1 MARYEFSPPGF
12 SASVRPFTV
21 HKGLQRLPRFDR
33 YLLSQLLGVF
43 GFFSL
48 VMVAVYWVNR
58 AVRLFDQLIGDGQSS
73 LVFLE
78 FSILTLPN
86 VIRLVLPLSAFAASV
101 YVANRLTQ
109 ESELVVMQATGFS
122 PFRMARPVLWYGLV
136 VAAMMAILM
145 HVLVP
150 ASRSALAERTAE
162 ISQNVT
168 ARFLTEGQ
176 FNHPSEGLTFY
187 IRELAPTGELLD
199 MFLSDERDPD
209 RRVTYTAR
217 KALFARTDT
226 GPKLLMFDGMAQTLT
241 AEGRS
246 LSLTRFADFT
256 YDFSGMITAPE
267 RSARTVDELSTLDL
281 LAPTPALLEETGE
294 TEAAFLFDGHSR
306 FAQPLLATAA
316 ALIGFSSLLIGA
328 FSRFGL
334 WRQIAV
340 AVVMLVVLQ
349 ALVTVSTDLALT
361 APGGWLWA
369 YAAPLAGFA
378 QAGALLWLAARPR
391 GRRKTL
397 RGAAA

>member
-1 MARYEFSPPGF
+1 M
-12 SASVRPFTV
+12 
-21 HKGLQRLPRFDR
+21 HKGLLRLPRFDR

-78 FSILTLPN
+78 FSMLTLPN
-86 VIRLVLPLSAFAASV
+86 VIRLVLPISAFVASV

-122 PFRMARPVLWYGLV
+122 PWRMARPVLWFGLI

-150 ASRSALAERTAE
+150 ASRGALAERTAE

-176 FNHPSEGLTFY
+176 FTHPSAGLTFY

-199 MFLSDERDPD
+199 MFLADERDPA

-217 KALFARTDT
+217 KALFARTET
-226 GPKLLMFDGMAQTLT
+226 GPKLLMFDGMAQTLDGS
-241 AEGRS
+241 GRS

-256 YDFSGMITAPE
+256 YDFLGMIEAGDRGK
-267 RSARTVDELSTLDL
+267 RSVDELSTFEL
-281 LAPTPALLEETGE
+281 LSPTPALLAETGE
-294 TEAAFLFDGHSR
+294 SAEAFLFDGHSR
-306 FAQPLLATAA
+306 FAQPLIAAATAV
-316 ALIGFSSLLIGA
+316 IGFAGLLIGA

-340 AVVMLVVLQ
+340 SVAMLVVLQ
-349 ALVTVSTDLALT
+349 AIVTVSTDLALT

-369 YAAPLAGFA
+369 YAAPVVGFA
-378 QAGALLWLAARPR
+378 QAVGLLWLAARPR
-391 GRRKTL
+391 RRRRAATA
-397 RGAAA
+397 GAAA

>member
-1 MARYEFSPPGF
+1 M
-12 SASVRPFTV
+12 
-21 HKGLQRLPRFDR
+21 HKGLLRLPRFDR

-78 FSILTLPN
+78 FSMLTLPN
-86 VIRLVLPLSAFAASV
+86 VIRLVLPISAFVASV

-122 PFRMARPVLWYGLV
+122 PWRMARPVLWFGLI

-150 ASRSALAERTAE
+150 GSRGALAERTAE

-176 FNHPSEGLTFY
+176 FTHPSAGLTFY

-199 MFLSDERDPD
+199 MFLADERVAD

-217 KALFARTDT
+217 KALFARTET
-226 GPKLLMFDGMAQTLT
+226 GPKLLMFDGMAQTLD
-241 AEGRS
+241 ASGRN

-256 YDFSGMITAPE
+256 YDFSGMIEAGDRGK
-267 RSARTVDELSTLDL
+267 RSVDELSTFEL
-281 LAPTPALLEETGE
+281 LSPTPALLAETGE
-294 TEAAFLFDGHSR
+294 SAEAFLFDGHSR
-306 FAQPLLATAA
+306 FAQPLIAAATAV
-316 ALIGFSSLLIGA
+316 IGFAGLLIGA

-340 AVVMLVVLQ
+340 SVAMLVVLQ
-349 ALVTVSTDLALT
+349 AIVTVSTDLALT

-369 YAAPLAGFA
+369 YAAPVVGFA
-378 QAGALLWLAARPR
+378 QAVGLLWLAARPR
-391 GRRKTL
+391 RRRRAATA
-397 RGAAA
+397 GAAA

>member
-1 MARYEFSPPGF
+1 MPGF
-12 SASVRPFTV
+12 SASVPAIAL
-21 HKGLQRLPRFDR
+21 HKGLLRLPRFDR

-78 FSILTLPN
+78 FSMLTLPN
-86 VIRLVLPLSAFAASV
+86 VIRLVLPISAFVASV

-122 PFRMARPVLWYGLV
+122 PWRMARPVLVFGLI

-150 ASRSALAERTAE
+150 ASRGALAERTAE

-176 FNHPSEGLTFY
+176 FTHPSAGLTFY

-199 MFLSDERDPD
+199 MFLADERDPA

-217 KALFARTDT
+217 KALFARTET
-226 GPKLLMFDGMAQTLT
+226 GPKLLMFDGMAQTLDGS
-241 AEGRS
+241 GRS

-256 YDFSGMITAPE
+256 YDFSGMIETGDRGK
-267 RSARTVDELSTLDL
+267 RSVDELGTAEL
-281 LAPTPALLEETGE
+281 LSPTPALLAETGE
-294 TEAAFLFDGHSR
+294 SAEAFLFDGHSR
-306 FAQPLLATAA
+306 FAQPLIAAATAV
-316 ALIGFSSLLIGA
+316 IGFAGLLIGA

-334 WRQIAV
+334 WRQIAISV
-340 AVVMLVVLQ
+340 AMLVVLQ
-349 ALVTVSTDLALT
+349 AIVTVSTDLALT

-369 YAAPLAGFA
+369 YAAPLVGFA
-378 QAGALLWLAARPR
+378 QATGLLWLAARPR
-391 GRRKTL
+391 RR
-397 RGAAA
+397 RRVAAA

>member
-1 MARYEFSPPGF
+1 M
-12 SASVRPFTV
+12 
-21 HKGLQRLPRFDR
+21 HKGLLRLPRFDR

-78 FSILTLPN
+78 FSMLTLPN
-86 VIRLVLPLSAFAASV
+86 VIRLVLPISAFVASV

-122 PFRMARPVLWYGLV
+122 PWRMARPVLVFGLI
-136 VAAMMAILM
+136 VAGMMAVLM

-150 ASRSALAERTAE
+150 ASRGALAERTAE

-176 FNHPSEGLTFY
+176 FTHPSAGLTFY

-199 MFLSDERDPD
+199 MFLADERDPA

-217 KALFARTDT
+217 KALFARTET
-226 GPKLLMFDGMAQTLT
+226 GPKLLMFDGMAQTLDGS
-241 AEGRS
+241 GRS

-256 YDFSGMITAPE
+256 YDFSGMIEAGDRGK
-267 RSARTVDELSTLDL
+267 RSVDELSTFEL
-281 LAPTPALLEETGE
+281 LSPTPALMAETGE
-294 TEAAFLFDGHSR
+294 SAAAFLFDGHSR
-306 FAQPLLATAA
+306 FAQPLIAAATAV
-316 ALIGFSSLLIGA
+316 IGFAALLIGA

-340 AVVMLVVLQ
+340 AVAMLVVLQ
-349 ALVTVSTDLALT
+349 AIVTVSTDLALT

-369 YAAPLAGFA
+369 YAAPVAGFV
-378 QAGALLWLAARPR
+378 QAVGLLWLAARPR
-391 GRRKTL
+391 GRR
-397 RGAAA
+397 RAAAAGAVA

>member
-1 MARYEFSPPGF
+1 LPGF
-12 SASVRPFTV
+12 SASVPAIAL
-21 HKGLQRLPRFDR
+21 HKGLLRLPRFDR

-78 FSILTLPN
+78 FSMLTLPN
-86 VIRLVLPLSAFAASV
+86 VIRLVLPISAFVASV

-122 PFRMARPVLWYGLV
+122 PWRMARPVLVFGLI
-136 VAAMMAILM
+136 VAGMMAILM

-150 ASRSALAERTAE
+150 ASRGALAERTAE

-176 FNHPSEGLTFY
+176 FTHPSAGLTFY

-199 MFLSDERDPD
+199 MFLADERDPA

-217 KALFARTDT
+217 KALFARTET
-226 GPKLLMFDGMAQTLT
+226 GPKLLMFDGMAQTLDGS
-241 AEGRS
+241 GRS

-256 YDFSGMITAPE
+256 YDFSGMIETGDRGK
-267 RSARTVDELSTLDL
+267 RSVDELGTAEL
-281 LAPTPALLEETGE
+281 LSPTPALLAETGE
-294 TEAAFLFDGHSR
+294 SAEAFLFDGHSR
-306 FAQPLLATAA
+306 FAQPLIAAATAV
-316 ALIGFSSLLIGA
+316 IGFAGLLIGA

-334 WRQIAV
+334 WRQIAISV
-340 AVVMLVVLQ
+340 AMLVVLQ
-349 ALVTVSTDLALT
+349 AIVTVSTDLALT

-369 YAAPLAGFA
+369 YAAPLVGFA
-378 QAGALLWLAARPR
+378 QATGLLWLAARPR
-391 GRRKTL
+391 RR
-397 RGAAA
+397 RRVAAA

>member
-1 MARYEFSPPGF
+1 M
-12 SASVRPFTV
+12 
-21 HKGLQRLPRFDR
+21 HKGLLRLPRFDR

-78 FSILTLPN
+78 FSMLTLPN
-86 VIRLVLPLSAFAASV
+86 VIRLVLPISAFVASV

-122 PFRMARPVLWYGLV
+122 PWRMARPVLVFGMI

-168 ARFLTEGQ
+168 ARFLNEGQ
-176 FNHPSEGLTFY
+176 FTHPSAGLTFY

-199 MFLSDERDPD
+199 MFLADEREAD

-217 KALFARTDT
+217 KALFARTES
-226 GPKLLMFDGMAQTLT
+226 GPKLLMFDGMEQMLYAS
-241 AEGRS
+241 GRS

-256 YDFSGMITAPE
+256 YDFSGMIEAGARGK
-267 RSARTVDELSTLDL
+267 RSVDELGTFEL
-281 LAPTPALLEETGE
+281 LSPTPALLAETGE
-294 TEAAFLFDGHSR
+294 TAAAFRFDGHSR
-306 FAQPLLATAA
+306 FAQPLIAA
-316 ALIGFSSLLIGA
+316 AAAVIGFAALLIGA

-340 AVVMLVVLQ
+340 AVAMLVVLQ
-349 ALVTVSTDLALT
+349 AIVTVSTDLALT

-369 YAAPLAGFA
+369 YAAPVVGFA
-378 QAGALLWLAARPR
+378 QAMGLLWLAARPR
-391 GRRKTL
+391 GRR
-397 RGAAA
+397 RAAAAGAVA